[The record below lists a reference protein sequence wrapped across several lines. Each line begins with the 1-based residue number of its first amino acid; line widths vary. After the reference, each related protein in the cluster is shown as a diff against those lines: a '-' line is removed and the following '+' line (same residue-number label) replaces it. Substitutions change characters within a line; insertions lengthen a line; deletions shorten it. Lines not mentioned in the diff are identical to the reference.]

1 MKVTPIRRAVLLGPT
16 LFAALGCRATTT
28 GGSSSIAPTP
38 VRNVGE
44 RVAVA
49 GEAPRVRAREAR
61 AVPRC
66 TAGEIV
72 SLASTSVG
80 VDPRA
85 ALARTAQG
93 GMVAYI
99 ARDRAGAQTL
109 SVLALGANGAP
120 SGSPRVV
127 AGATAPSAPA
137 LTAISGGFLLAFRD
151 VPAGPGPESDRERIV
166 VMKLGADGANAPWPG
181 TRAAIASGPLQ
192 GAVELAS
199 LANSRGFGA
208 PALSVANGRAVL
220 AVLRGSAINAQR
232 ALLTVDDVA
241 GAWTE
246 RARAIEGLPSFS
258 RAPALLAGSSTR
270 VAFEAAR
277 GPDGSAV
284 MYAAGDAAPSPV
296 ATDVLSPS
304 LVDTPRATL
313 LGYAA
318 MDPYSST
325 IRVKPL
331 GAEEGVAPSSLA
343 TFASS
348 SDTDVSLV
356 RLGDDLVGAVTL
368 SHMADDATGSVNVS
382 LSDAQGA
389 FVGRFAALASI
400 RLRSSRTVAASEG
413 SSIWTL
419 LDGRADDGA
428 PVLGM
433 VAVQCDATR
442 EASAQSLPTATM
454 LQEPAVPSDP
464 LATAENPGATP
475 RCTATGT
482 SAILSSHVPEGE
494 DSTAG
499 QSWRSIVLPDGRVA
513 LFAHRRIDASHRE
526 YVAVAARPDGTVQPL
541 GTLAQ
546 SSDSSSHIVD
556 VGLYRGL
563 PVALDS
569 ADRVLFAGVG
579 PNIRALRIGDG
590 YIRSGRFVRG
600 GAGLAFVRYLPG
612 TGETL
617 EFLPLGS
624 TRSVTLTEPL
634 SSQGARGSIDVL
646 DAVSVGSTVHVLLGR
661 GSINTALVRTVL
673 TFDAS
678 PRALA
683 ARRPTASVFADPL
696 SIGGTGGALAVSGR
710 VLTLFWFD
718 RNTLRAGRVDG
729 SALRDLRSVFGYM
742 GGGGRFL
749 SMTSSSADSL
759 TFTATPGF
767 PSNVD
772 DMPWLPFAVTTH
784 GADGALRSLALSI
797 PNDTSAITTLGEGHA
812 VGNGVAV
819 VFAKALPN
827 GQLQWLVQRGTCAA
841 SAASTT
847 NQNGSR
853 PAAGGAR

>member
-1 MKVTPIRRAVLLGPT
+1 M
-16 LFAALGCRATTT
+16 
-28 GGSSSIAPTP
+28 
-38 VRNVGE
+38 
-44 RVAVA
+44 
-49 GEAPRVRAREAR
+49 
-61 AVPRC
+61 
-66 TAGEIV
+66 

-199 LANSRGFGA
+199 VENSRGFGA

-246 RARAIEGLPSFS
+246 RSRAIEGTPSFL

-304 LVDTPRATL
+304 LVDTSRATL

-546 SSDSSSHIVD
+546 SSDSSSSIVD
-556 VGLYRGL
+556 VGLYRGQ

-569 ADRVLFAGVG
+569 ADRLLFAGAG
-579 PNIRALRIGDG
+579 ASLRAQRTGDG
-590 YIRSGRFVRG
+590 LIRSGRFVRG
-600 GAGLAFVRYLPG
+600 GAGVVFTRDRG
-612 TGETL
+612 GSETL
-617 EFLPLGS
+617 EFLSLGS

-661 GSINTALVRTVL
+661 RSNNTALVRTVL

-683 ARRPTASVFADPL
+683 SRRPTASVFADPL

-710 VLTLFWFD
+710 ALTLFWFD

-772 DMPWLPFAVTTH
+772 DVPWLPFAVTTH

-797 PNDTSAITTLGEGHA
+797 PNDTNAITTLGEGHA

-841 SAASTT
+841 RAAGAASTT
-847 NQNGSR
+847 NQNGSS